1 MAMLTGYRMRV
12 VVAALLFGMGITT
25 VAAEE
30 PSEKLSHKTYDVQR
44 LSDGDG
50 STELIDLIGKVIA
63 PTTWDIVG
71 GEGAI
76 KEAKK
81 GQLDVF
87 QTAAVHKNVAELLE
101 ALGKLPSLQVA
112 EDKQAR
118 KTTQGRSGSR
128 SKKAVPSAKP
138 VWQSIPAG
146 NNAATGQSV
155 VIYYWKASAD
165 EKNGTDFDSIIDK
178 ITSTVAPNTWNS
190 VGGEGAIEPY
200 PKGHAIVVRQSQEV
214 HKQIA
219 KMAKIA
225 KKAT

>member
-1 MAMLTGYRMRV
+1 MLTGYRMRV
-12 VVAALLFGMGITT
+12 VVAALLFGMGITA

-30 PSEKLSHKTYDVQR
+30 QSEKLSHRTYDVQR
-44 LSDGDG
+44 LSGGDG

-63 PTTWDIVG
+63 PTTWDLVG
-71 GEGAI
+71 GEGTI

-81 GQLDVF
+81 GQIVVS
-87 QTAAVHKNVAELLE
+87 QTAAVHKELANFLE
-101 ALGKLPSLQVA
+101 ALGKLPSLQAA
-112 EDKQAR
+112 EDKQAK
-118 KTTQGRSGSR
+118 KTTQGRSGSK

-138 VWQSIPAG
+138 VWQSIPASSKTT
-146 NNAATGQSV
+146 TGQSV
-155 VIYYWKASAD
+155 VIYYWKATAD

-190 VGGEGAIEPY
+190 VGGEGSIEPY
-200 PKGHAIVVRQSQEV
+200 PKGHAIVVRQSEEV

-219 KMAKIA
+219 KMCKIA